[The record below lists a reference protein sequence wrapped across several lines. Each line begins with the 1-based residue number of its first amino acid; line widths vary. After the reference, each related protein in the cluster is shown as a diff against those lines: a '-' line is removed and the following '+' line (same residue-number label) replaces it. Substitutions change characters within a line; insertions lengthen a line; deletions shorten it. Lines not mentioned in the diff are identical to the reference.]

1 MGRERGRE
9 GDDACLPAC
18 LPVPET
24 ERLVVVDGRDATRGA
39 NGVAQAVYVGGARG
53 RGGVGA
59 KPSKARGGIGGTKR
73 RPGELGVRE
82 SCDHRVRR
90 RWRASAPPPVTA
102 KHVQA
107 AVTTVRAGSEEL
119 PAGFLFLPPFFL
131 LFARKKQNW

>member
-1 MGRERGRE
+1 MGMAKETAYPNSPGGGGTRRWYGGGEGERPRGRRR
-9 GDDACLPAC
+9 LPAC

-73 RPGELGVRE
+73 RPGELGV
-82 SCDHRVRR
+82 
-90 RWRASAPPPVTA
+90 TA
-102 KHVQA
+102 
-107 AVTTVRAGSEEL
+107 
-119 PAGFLFLPPFFL
+119 
-131 LFARKKQNW
+131 

>member
-53 RGGVGA
+53 WAGVGA
-59 KPSKARGGIGGTKR
+59 KPSKARER
-73 RPGELGVRE
+73 
-82 SCDHRVRR
+82 
-90 RWRASAPPPVTA
+90 
-102 KHVQA
+102 
-107 AVTTVRAGSEEL
+107 GSEERSGGQASL
-119 PAGFLFLPPFFL
+119 A
-131 LFARKKQNW
+131 